1 MLSNGYMETIKSSGN
16 PKIMPADPSSF
27 GGQTLVPVMCSEEKK
42 PITKELRALKIGESA
57 EFPIERRSSVVATA
71 QRLKKDLIRIGWNFK
86 LVDNTEDFTVSVIR
100 IPS

>member
-1 MLSNGYMETIKSSGN
+1 METIKCSEN
-16 PKIMPADPSSF
+16 PKIMPAVQSSF
-27 GGQTLVPVMCSEEKK
+27 CGQASASVISAEEKK

>member
-1 MLSNGYMETIKSSGN
+1 METIKCSENS
-16 PKIMPADPSSF
+16 KIMPAAPISF
-27 GGQTLVPVMCSEEKK
+27 GGQASTTVVSADEKK

-71 QRLKKDLIRIGWNFK
+71 QRLKKDLMRIGWNFK
-86 LVDNTEDFTVSVIR
+86 LVDNAEDFTVSVIR

>member
-1 MLSNGYMETIKSSGN
+1 METIKCSDN
-16 PKIMPADPSSF
+16 PKIMPAAKILYGSQAS
-27 GGQTLVPVMCSEEKK
+27 TTVMSADEKK

-71 QRLKKDLIRIGWNFK
+71 QRLKKDLMRVGWNFK

>member
-1 MLSNGYMETIKSSGN
+1 METIKCSEN
-16 PKIMPADPSSF
+16 PKIMPTVQASF
-27 GGQTLVPVMCSEEKK
+27 CGQASASVVSSEEKK

>member
-1 MLSNGYMETIKSSGN
+1 METIKCSEN
-16 PKIMPADPSSF
+16 PKIMPVVQSRF
-27 GGQTLVPVMCSEEKK
+27 GDQASASVVSAEEKK
-42 PITKELRALKIGESA
+42 PITKELRALKIGESV

>member
-1 MLSNGYMETIKSSGN
+1 METIKCSDN
-16 PKIMPADPSSF
+16 PKIMPAAQILYGSQAS
-27 GGQTLVPVMCSEEKK
+27 TTVMSADEKK

-71 QRLKKDLIRIGWNFK
+71 QRLKKDLMRVGWNFK

>member
-1 MLSNGYMETIKSSGN
+1 METIKCSEN
-16 PKIMPADPSSF
+16 PKIMPADQISF
-27 GGQTLVPVMCSEEKK
+27 GGQASTTVMSADEKK

-57 EFPIERRSSVVATA
+57 EFPIERRSSVAATA
-71 QRLKKDLIRIGWNFK
+71 QRLKKDLMRIGWNFK